1 MGGAFSSTIKLSWK
15 LSNNGNPDQLSR
27 LLAEGLFPKGYLTLV
42 LETLKQYDLDPFLVL
57 SLIRQESAFNA
68 RVTSTANAIGLMQ
81 LIPPTAK
88 QVARSL
94 GQGTPSKENLMD
106 PIVNVRLGIEYLN
119 HLLVSFNHNM
129 VYALAAYNA
138 GPTKVRQW
146 VALRSN
152 MHPLEFIES
161 IPYTETRNYVK
172 KILRNYAIYLS
183 LYDDQKIVRFKEIF
197 SVQHK

>member
-1 MGGAFSSTIKLSWK
+1 MAKSTTKILVTVGLALLSASLLNTVRAQTILVDPNAFSSTIKLSWK

-57 SLIRQESAFNA
+57 SLIRQESAFKA

-88 QVARSL
+88 QVAHSL

-106 PIVNVRLGIEYLN
+106 PVVNVRLGDRIFEPP
-119 HLLVSFNHNM
+119 
-129 VYALAAYNA
+129 A
-138 GPTKVRQW
+138 G
-146 VALRSN
+146 
-152 MHPLEFIES
+152 FI
-161 IPYTETRNYVK
+161 
-172 KILRNYAIYLS
+172 
-183 LYDDQKIVRFKEIF
+183 
-197 SVQHK
+197 